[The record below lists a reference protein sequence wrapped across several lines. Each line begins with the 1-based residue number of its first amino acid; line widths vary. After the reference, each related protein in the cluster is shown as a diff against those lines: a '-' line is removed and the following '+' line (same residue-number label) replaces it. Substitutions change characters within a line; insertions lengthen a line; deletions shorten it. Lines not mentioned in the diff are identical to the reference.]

1 MYIICGFF
9 LLLMWLCWS
18 DYAGMNERL
27 CVIVFYYICYFL
39 YVFIQ
44 TAKYFVSVC
53 FKKIV
58 KWEYIQL
65 QDEVVSG
72 EVTG

>member
-1 MYIICGFF
+1 
-9 LLLMWLCWS
+9 
-18 DYAGMNERL
+18 MNERP
-27 CVIVFYYICYFL
+27 CVILFYYICCFL

>member
-1 MYIICGFF
+1 
-9 LLLMWLCWS
+9 MWLCWS
-18 DYAGMNERL
+18 DYAGMNERP
-27 CVIVFYYICYFL
+27 CVILFYYICYFL

-65 QDEVVSG
+65 QDVVVSG